1 MTVNEHISVECPECA
16 QDIAIELSR
25 TSGPEHDP
33 GGHVLKCGNCNAI
46 FHFPLDRGVTGSKV
60 LAGAELVDTYRD
72 ALGNKDD
79 VFRRHGLA
87 KLIGAN
93 SIMIQAA
100 RAVTQAEVYIS
111 G

>member
-1 MTVNEHISVECPECA
+1 MTVVEHINVECPECA

-33 GGHVLKCGNCNAI
+33 GGYVLKCGNCNAI

-87 KLIGAN
+87 
-93 SIMIQAA
+93 S
-100 RAVTQAEVYIS
+100 
-111 G
+111 